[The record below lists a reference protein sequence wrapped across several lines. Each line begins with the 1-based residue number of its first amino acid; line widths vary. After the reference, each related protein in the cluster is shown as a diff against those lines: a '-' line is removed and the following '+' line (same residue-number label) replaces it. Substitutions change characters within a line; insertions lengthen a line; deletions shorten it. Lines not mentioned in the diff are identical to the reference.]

1 MADRKVT
8 YQIDFSINRQKLETL
23 KRQLQKIS
31 KMTQATFASKSGLD
45 ISKDATVIQQRL
57 KTLKDVASQTSAA
70 LTAAY
75 NPRLDAVS
83 VTKFTNS
90 LGKNIHSLYDLQ
102 QEFYKAG
109 TQGELAFQRVAS
121 QLSNSN
127 KIMKESHTWL
137 KKIGTTFLNSVR
149 WTVSASIINSFT
161 RSVQQAWGFTKNLQ
175 SSLNDI
181 RVVTGK
187 SADEMARFAI
197 QANEAAKRLGKTTTD
212 YTRANLI
219 YRQQGLSD
227 QEAAVKTDITL
238 KAANVT
244 GQSADK
250 VSEELTAVWNGY
262 KASASQAEIY
272 VDRLTAVAAH
282 SASNLQELSIGMSK
296 VAAAAANLGV
306 TEEQL
311 AAQLSTIISVTRQA
325 PETVGTALKTVYSRI
340 TDIKAGVEEDG
351 TTLGMYS
358 GKMAEMG
365 INVLDAAGNLRDM
378 GAVIEEVG
386 TKWKTLTQEQQIY
399 LAQTMAGQRQYSNLM
414 ALFENFDK
422 YQDSL
427 QVAQKSAGTL
437 SKQQDIYMDSLQAR
451 TNQLTASLEKMYQSF
466 MEPSSMKELISFVT
480 HLTNAFGDFIKAIGG
495 GAGALNLLG
504 TALVVGVQGRM
515 SQSISTF
522 FANSRRVKM
531 EKANLDAL
539 IGQQENIVK
548 KNQAIVN
555 DASTTDEEK
564 AAAKRAISSA
574 QREIKVL
581 GFQRDNSGM
590 VTEADIQA
598 MRENNQARAR
608 LETQHAELEHRKAQ
622 AQRIRGEGSFEI
634 IRAAQKIP
642 GNETLSREEIMNSY
656 QNDAGFRKQV
666 QDKISESQDA
676 ASKTVKD
683 ITDFFNKENGGIQ
696 KIIQAQTDVNKA
708 KEEAAE
714 AEEGKKVAT
723 ENSKKAEQTLMA
735 VNLNDARVSFNAA
748 KQRAE
753 EIAGKKLSEIRDAQK
768 FGEDIEKRQ
777 ADVDQFLR
785 GRGPKWSRQ
794 EYLSKVEEIKNKKE
808 QFYKSFGLEFEER
821 SRLREQKESIGLALR
836 YARRGTQPRD
846 LTNEVI
852 QNLPKE
858 LQDAINSMR
867 EMKKKANE
875 LSKSF
880 DEATKGEQKG
890 GVKKVKGATSVIG
903 ITQDAARRAANDAKK
918 EQNKAAGTA
927 EKAIKKV
934 NDQQGS
940 LSVSKEKLT
949 QMLTFVSKHYDEI
962 EPRLGALSLSR
973 EQQTRLTDAYNTISQ
988 YNPENVKEG
997 DQKTLGDAVALI
1009 ENLYNYIRDK
1019 DQGEYQRFKG
1029 AMNTNFDQEVA
1040 DNERQQK
1047 ARKKAEE
1054 DVQKSIAR
1062 EQRINTAMGYIS
1074 SITRFS
1080 TGIAQLS
1087 NAIKTL
1093 ASDSENA
1100 ATKLGK
1106 LIPTLGFAMSGL
1118 INGIRGL
1125 TSPLT
1130 HKIRDAE
1137 QAGQKATA
1145 TALKGVRAG
1154 VGALSVGLMTY
1165 SITTSII
1172 QSVQEN
1178 EKRKREEEIQQKIES
1193 SQKTLEEVESRKQLY
1208 KSLIE
1213 LNQQYQKNEISV
1225 TQTKDKIQ
1233 QLCQQYDLENVKI
1246 KQLIA
1251 NYNNLGEAIKQA
1263 RIEQAQRQIGASST
1277 NLDANVTKLLDKQT
1291 AEKYKDNKY
1300 MYSFELGAEDVLDS
1314 EAKQLLNKY
1323 GYHILSDRTLS
1334 TGVIDRSDPK
1344 AVARAQK
1351 NLTDFLAQASYKY
1364 SNTSWYKKM
1373 SKAATFATEQRDA
1386 VIDAYNKFVQGYATE
1401 TYLKQNK
1408 FLNINSVK
1416 DYSEAKKSYEDAL
1429 LETFAKNGIFM
1440 SAEDRKNLIEKTL
1453 MKNDSDNFQKY
1464 ANISDIYEHF
1474 QGIEEIENHLP
1485 QLEQFSNLTLED
1497 VVNISPSVVS
1507 KWETLKTILEQ
1518 ISQLKII
1525 NQSSITGNISEA
1537 QEAYEQYLS
1546 ILEKVKK
1553 GQKLTQKEFQAL
1565 SSDLQKSFVASA
1577 NGQYVLSEDQ
1587 QAFQQKLMYETS
1599 GKFVKASNALQKKIQ
1614 AAATSDKG
1622 YDKSLSGVKKKND
1635 GSTEWRTESDRQK
1648 AERWKIISSKQ
1659 AQIKG
1664 SSSSNS
1670 GHRAN
1675 GNSVQVETLKN
1686 STNAYFQDF
1695 FTDIINEYAD
1705 YIDSEEDSKLLE
1717 KIKNTRITENT
1728 SQTVFNTLYDELM
1741 GKISARRKKETEI
1754 DYDQVNKQA
1763 EYLSKH
1769 GYKETIDALEKNGE
1783 QFTEESAKRISQ
1795 IYLSLGTVNEEEAN
1809 KQIKAYELSAHETQF
1824 LLDEDVNEQEAYKL
1838 QKALRDA
1845 AGESNNLSETLK
1857 DNVHGVK
1864 DLSQAILRFGNSLKN
1879 NINNIDDWKKALLEG
1894 NITVLADI
1902 KNAYADLLGVQEES
1916 FSNAFLKDEK
1926 NLQLL
1931 KTAYFGGE
1939 QGEIA
1944 YSILQSNIIQSILGS
1959 KTYTKEEIN
1968 DILSYINTIRS
1979 EVNKEGLEIG
1989 AEIKDNTIKQL
2000 ITILANKGF
2009 DEKLVEA
2016 IFQALNINVSIF
2028 RDDSTGKINI
2038 ATGTLPT
2045 KTADYNTKFLLSGGD
2060 ATAKAAQKKIVKEK
2074 QLTKLIENEVD
2085 LYHDVNI
2092 ELNFIEKKL
2101 SKLQKLQKNLVGN
2114 ELVKNL
2120 QAQNKQL
2127 DEQNKKLQ
2135 EKSKIQEKDLYNQS
2149 SILRGY
2155 GITFNSDGSIANY
2168 EQAYNFALNDLNSV
2182 IYQIRDLESQ
2192 MVGLSTDSQEY
2203 DNLNQQVNRL
2213 KTQENQKRE
2222 FFDNLQK
2229 YISKYDSTRN
2239 DYYDN
2244 QDKMEENLRQQ
2255 VELNLQAFQA
2265 KIKIKLDFSEA
2276 KREWDKFVAQTIN
2289 RPDLLN
2295 PDNVKQKQN
2304 TVDLAEKEIK
2314 TGQEELKVRTE
2325 EFEKYNDEVNK
2336 MMADPNYKSSIFNSL
2351 SEGLKALQETEKAIQ
2366 TIGTNTAD
2374 ALDTIKQAIL
2384 DAYED
2389 MDEVFTKYNAH
2400 FDFIKQQF
2408 SHDINLIELI
2418 EGPRGGRAKNNL
2430 YEQASQFNL
2439 QHIKSLKAEAEQWAE
2454 QYQTATDEAT
2464 RELAHTKWQQT
2475 IKELNSVTTQSIQDL
2490 KAQYSNM
2497 INTIAQEMEDKL
2509 TNGQGFDYYS
2519 MEWDII
2525 KNQSEMYLDTVNTA
2539 FAIKNTQFLYEKAIN
2554 DAQGLKTQSQL
2565 RKVMDEQLK
2574 ILKQKDK
2581 LTQYDVDRAQKV
2593 LDIEK
2598 AKIALEEAK
2607 NNKTSMRLKRDSQG
2621 NYSYEFIANQD
2632 EIEDAQNQLDK
2643 AKNDLYNFDL
2653 QTFYNN
2659 TDKAVAI
2666 YKDMVTKI
2674 TEIQNDESLS
2684 EEQKI
2689 ERIELIRKQAEENM
2703 TFYAQQNTDIRK
2715 NLAASAVDSL
2725 GDNFN
2730 QAEINYATMITGWD
2744 SETQGF
2750 VQRMATNPDSAKT
2763 TINDAVLSMQE
2774 ATKTYSEQVG
2784 IYLEA
2789 AGTDYQ
2795 TLKTEGIDPVVE
2807 SESLLIIK
2815 LSDVIGKFNE
2825 ISEKVLGWTSSLNLA
2840 ATGFQPII
2848 DKADEARKTVQKLYK
2863 TLSGEK
2869 ETNNSGEDNPPS
2881 GTPVSSKTAPP
2892 PSNTV
2897 NWGRGLSA
2905 NLAKGITGLP
2915 ALTQGEQV
2923 EKQQEKEKIKVPYNK
2938 NQTEFAFSVNKKA
2951 KENRIDFKDDESY
2964 VGQKALSSEAFRDN
2978 FEITNIPN
2986 DDKDDPYAHYKGG
2999 LIQYEKK
3006 LLAPFSQQEIRD
3018 LAKNYGD
3025 WRNHSYLLSDAR
3037 VINKLFHDRI
3047 EKYGVSNEIVKSF
3060 LSNSQAYGDGYY
3072 QLNEKAFYALHPNG
3086 IYEEYVNSLI
3096 QLDKKQQKAIQSV
3109 AKPAV
3114 PPVSFSAFDTG
3125 GYTGKWNSPEGKLA
3139 VLHEKQLILN
3149 KDDTE
3154 NMLKMLEV
3162 SREYSSLLS
3171 SLVQNNVLNEL
3182 NRITTQLN
3190 APELEWKKEYNRYSQ
3205 EMKRAVSQL
3214 DQQVKIE
3221 ASFPAVNSKQE
3232 IEDAL
3237 SNLVN
3242 LAAQRALKI
3251 NKN

>member
-31 KMTQATFASKSGLD
+31 RMTQTTFASKSGLD
-45 ISKDATVIQQRL
+45 ISKDATTIQQRL

-109 TQGELAFQRVAS
+109 TQGELAFQKVAS

-149 WTVSASIINSFT
+149 WTISASIINSFT

-466 MEPSSMKELISFVT
+466 MKPSSMKELISFVT

-515 SQSISTF
+515 SQSVSTF

-555 DASTTDEEK
+555 DKSKTDEEK
-564 AAAKRAISSA
+564 AAAQRAISSA

-598 MRENNQARAR
+598 MRENNQARDR
-608 LETQHAELEHRKAQ
+608 LETQRAELEHRRAQ
-622 AQRIRGEGSFEI
+622 AQRIKKQGSFEI
-634 IRAAQKIP
+634 IQAAQGIKIN
-642 GNETLSREEIMNSY
+642 GKTLSSPAEIMNSY

-666 QDKISESQDA
+666 QDKISESQGTA
-676 ASKTVKD
+676 QRTVTD
-683 ITDFFNKENGGIQ
+683 ITNFFNKENGGIQ

-708 KEEAAE
+708 KEEAVT

-723 ENSKKAEQTLMA
+723 EDRKKADQTLMA
-735 VNLNDARVSFNAA
+735 VNLNDARQKAA
-748 KQRAE
+748 QFARGKLDEIAAAQKLGKDIKNQQLKAAQDFLVRGTISEEEYKRKGDEIEKKQR
-753 EIAGKKLSEIRDAQK
+753 
-768 FGEDIEKRQ
+768 
-777 ADVDQFLR
+777 QFQESSTLR
-785 GRGPKWSRQ
+785 G
-794 EYLSKVEEIKNKKE
+794 
-808 QFYKSFGLEFEER
+808 
-821 SRLREQKESIGLALR
+821 QKESIELALQ
-836 YARRGTQPRD
+836 YAQRGTKPKE

-852 QNLPKE
+852 QKLPKE
-858 LQDAINSMR
+858 LQDAINSITEMR
-867 EMKKKANE
+867 KKANE

-880 DEATKGEQKG
+880 DEAAKGEQKG
-890 GVKKVKGATSVIG
+890 GTKKVKGATSVVG
-903 ITQDAARRAANDAKK
+903 IKQAAAQQAVKDAKK
-918 EQNKAAGTA
+918 EQNRTAADA

-934 NDQQGS
+934 NDQQNQ
-940 LSVSKEKLT
+940 LKDYKEKLKD
-949 QMLTFVSKHYDEI
+949 MLVLVRGHHEEI
-962 EPRLGALSLSR
+962 NQRQGMLNDFQK
-973 EQQTRLTDAYNTISQ
+973 EQLTSAYKVISG
-988 YNPENVKEG
+988 YNPDTDMKEK
-997 DQKTLGDAVALI
+997 DEKDLRDAVAII
-1009 ENLYNYIRDK
+1009 EKIYNQIRGK
-1019 DQGEYQRFKG
+1019 DQDEYQKFKG
-1029 AMNTNFDQEVA
+1029 AAGTNFNQELA
-1040 DNERQQK
+1040 DNERQKK
-1047 ARKKAEE
+1047 AREKADE

-1080 TGIAQLS
+1080 TGLAQLS

-1093 ASDSENA
+1093 ASDSDNA

-1137 QAGQKATA
+1137 QAGQEATA

-1154 VGALSVGLMTY
+1154 IGALSVGLMTY

-1225 TQTKDKIQ
+1225 AQTKNKIQ

-1251 NYNNLGEAIKQA
+1251 NYNNLGEAVKQA

-1291 AEKYKDNKY
+1291 VEKYKDNQY
-1300 MYSFELGAEDVLDS
+1300 RYTFELGVEDLVELDS
-1314 EAKQLLNKY
+1314 DAKQLLNKY
-1323 GYHILSDRTLS
+1323 GYHIIADLSDNILS

-1373 SKAATFATEQRDA
+1373 SAAATFATEQRDA
-1386 VIDAYNKFVQGYATE
+1386 VIDAYNKLVQGYATE

-1416 DYSEAKKSYEDAL
+1416 DYSEAKESYKDAL

-1440 SAEDRKNLIEKTL
+1440 PAEERENLIDKIL

-1474 QGIEEIENHLP
+1474 QDIKEIENHLP

-1497 VVNISPSVVS
+1497 VVNISPSVIS

-1518 ISQLKII
+1518 ISQSKII
-1525 NQSSITGNISEA
+1525 NQSSITGNIKEA
-1537 QEAYEQYLS
+1537 QEAYEQYLL

-1553 GQKLTQKEFQAL
+1553 GQKLTQKEFQVL
-1565 SSDLQKSFVASA
+1565 SSDLQKSFVAST
-1577 NGQYVLSEDQ
+1577 NGYVLSEDQ

-1599 GKFVKASNALQKKIQ
+1599 GKFVKASDALQKKIQ
-1614 AAATSDKG
+1614 AAATLDKG
-1622 YDKSLSGVKKKND
+1622 YDKTLSGVTKKND
-1635 GSTEWRTESDRQK
+1635 LPDQKEYDLRDEATQTWDRIALNQSNMEAVGGSGARFADLQN
-1648 AERWKIISSKQ
+1648 Q
-1659 AQIKG
+1659 ADTI
-1664 SSSSNS
+1664 
-1670 GHRAN
+1670 
-1675 GNSVQVETLKN
+1675 
-1686 STNAYFQDF
+1686 FQSF
-1695 FTDIINEYAD
+1695 FVNMIQEYSD
-1705 YIDSEEDSKLLE
+1705 YIDSEEDSQLLE
-1717 KIKNTRITENT
+1717 EIKNTEITVKTPKSVFLNLY
-1728 SQTVFNTLYDELM
+1728 SQLM
-1741 GKISARRKKETEI
+1741 DKINARRKEETVI
-1754 DYDQVNKQA
+1754 DYDQVNTQA

-1783 QFTEESAKRISQ
+1783 QFTEKSAKIISQ
-1795 IYLSLGTVNEEEAN
+1795 IYLSLGTVNEEEAE
-1809 KQIKAYELSAHETQF
+1809 KQRKALELSAHETQF

-1845 AGESNNLSETLK
+1845 AGESNNLSKTLK

-1902 KNAYADLLGVQEES
+1902 KNAYADLLGVKEES

-1959 KTYTKEEIN
+1959 KTYSKDEIN

-1979 EVNKEGLEIG
+1979 EVNKEDLAIG
-1989 AEIKDNTIKQL
+1989 AEIEAGTIQDL
-2000 ITILANKGF
+2000 IKILADKGF
-2009 DEKLVEA
+2009 DEKSVEA
-2016 IFQALNINVSIF
+2016 IFQALNINVSVF
-2028 RDDSTGKINI
+2028 RDDSTGKIKI
-2038 ATGTLPT
+2038 ATGTSPT
-2045 KTADYNTKFLLSGGD
+2045 KTADYNTKFLLSGGE
-2060 ATAKAAQKKIVKEK
+2060 AAVKAAQKKIVKEK

-2149 SILRGY
+2149 SVLRGY

-2244 QDKMEENLRQQ
+2244 QDKREENLRQQ

-2265 KIKIKLDFSEA
+2265 KIKIKLDFLEA

-2314 TGQEELKVRTE
+2314 TGQEQLKVRTE
-2325 EFEKYNDEVNK
+2325 EFAKYNDEVNK

-2430 YEQASQFNL
+2430 YEQVSQFNL
-2439 QHIKSLKAEAEQWAE
+2439 QHIKSLKAEAEQWAK

-2475 IKELNSVTTQSIQDL
+2475 MKELNSVTTQSIQDL

-2509 TNGQGFDYYS
+2509 TNGHGFDYYS

-2554 DAQGLKTQSQL
+2554 DVKGLKTQSQL

-2621 NYSYEFIANQD
+2621 NYSYEFMANQD
-2632 EIEDAQNQLDK
+2632 EIENAQNQLDK

-2653 QTFYNN
+2653 QAFYSN
-2659 TDKAVAI
+2659 TEKAVAI
-2666 YKDMVTKI
+2666 YKDMRAKI
-2674 TEIQNDESLS
+2674 TEIQNDENLS

-2730 QAEINYATMITGWD
+2730 QAEINYATMIAGWD

-2763 TINDAVLSMQE
+2763 IINNAILSMQE
-2774 ATKTYSEQVG
+2774 ATKTYSEQVQ

-2789 AGTDYQ
+2789 AGKDYQ
-2795 TLKTEGIDPVVE
+2795 TLKTEGIDPVIE
-2807 SESLLIIK
+2807 SENLLIIK

-2825 ISEKVLGWTSSLNLA
+2825 ISEKVLGWTSSLNSI

-2848 DKADEARKTVQKLYK
+2848 DKAEEARKTVQKLYK
-2863 TLSGEK
+2863 ALSGEK

-2881 GTPVSSKTAPP
+2881 GTPVSSETTPL

-2897 NWGRGLSA
+2897 NWGGVGTGLT
-2905 NLAKGITGLP
+2905 KGIAPT
-2915 ALTQGEQV
+2915 
-2923 EKQQEKEKIKVPYNK
+2923 KKIKVQYNK
-2938 NQTEFAFSVNKKA
+2938 DSVEFARSINSAAKKNGIFEPIKQGSNGQQQSLSKEMFYGNFIITDENGKEVVNNNNLHSEYTDGIA
-2951 KENRIDFKDDESY
+2951 LYNNRIRAQNRKRILHSKQAER
-2964 VGQKALSSEAFRDN
+2964 AAFQANR
-2978 FEITNIPN
+2978 E
-2986 DDKDDPYAHYKGG
+2986 
-2999 LIQYEKK
+2999 K
-3006 LLAPFSQQEIRD
+3006 LLMSPFSSQEI
-3018 LAKNYGD
+3018 AKCVHGVGKEQKI
-3025 WRNHSYLLSDAR
+3025 DAKTF
-3037 VINKLFHDRI
+3037 NKLFHDRI
-3047 EKYGVSNEIVKSF
+3047 VKYNISNEKAKGYYN
-3060 LSNSQAYGDGYY
+3060 LQAQSYGDGYY
-3072 QLNEKAFYALHPNG
+3072 QLKEDIFRLLYPNGDYAL
-3086 IYEEYVNSLI
+3086 YVGSLVD
-3096 QLDKKQQKAIQSV
+3096 LDKEKRRIQQAIEKV
-3109 AKPAV
+3109 AIPAV
-3114 PPVSFSAFDTG
+3114 PPFSFDTG

-3190 APELEWKKEYNRYSQ
+3190 APELEWKREYNRYSQ
-3205 EMKRAVSQL
+3205 EMKKAVSQL

-3251 NKN
+3251 NKNL